1 MSTLQLCA
9 AAVDNPAA
17 GEAPTAAVQGCR
29 SARSKAQTNTN
40 QTDSVFMQPYQG
52 HYPYH
57 FAIINGDGG
66 CDGIIRSV
74 TGFAERPPMVDPP
87 RSQLTLQPRQC
98 VEAVLGSSRWPML

>member
-1 MSTLQLCA
+1 VLQLWTILLL
-9 AAVDNPAA
+9 VRHQQQLSKVVSQPVQ
-17 GEAPTAAVQGCR
+17 EHRQVPTR
-29 SARSKAQTNTN
+29 SIQVT
-40 QTDSVFMQPYQG
+40 VFMQLYQG

-87 RSQLTLQPRQC
+87 FTIDFATSAMR
-98 VEAVLGSSRWPML
+98 